1 MKKVMT
7 LLLVIGMMAATAV
20 SATAQTQT
28 QNENNVVF
36 LMDEEPYCTI
46 HYDVVNL
53 AEIIA
58 KADTL
63 IDVKR
68 FYRIMESYP
77 YAEDGPDELAFLVL
91 IPHYKSKQEAEDEG
105 IEAIVVQEDE
115 DEVIV
120 SISLLTSVGWME
132 HDEEDEDGLLNLF
145 VMIATM
151 QHMDEV
157 SE

>member
-20 SATAQTQT
+20 SATAQTQ
-28 QNENNVVF
+28 NENDVVF
-36 LMDEEPYCTI
+36 LMDEEPYCAI
-46 HYDVVNL
+46 HYDVMGL
-53 AEIIA
+53 AKIVA
-58 KADTL
+58 KSDTL
-63 IDVKR
+63 VDVED
-68 FYRIMESYP
+68 FYQLMASYP

-91 IPHYKSKQEAEDEG
+91 IPHYESKQEAEDEG
-105 IEAIVVQEDE
+105 IKAIVIQEDE

-145 VMIATM
+145 VMIAAM
-151 QHMDEV
+151 QHMSEV
-157 SE
+157 QQK